1 MADKRKIQRDAKV
14 QISDASLERDP
25 RFLRRIQAA
34 RVSVRAGHGTKLD
47 DLNQTARPLHAGGCP
62 LPWVTCSPSG
72 ARKGSAPRSRRAGEE
87 PR

>member
-1 MADKRKIQRDAKV
+1 MADKRKIQRDAKG

-47 DLNQTARPLHAGGCP
+47 DLEPDGETAARPPPARSAG
-62 LPWVTCSPSG
+62 
-72 ARKGSAPRSRRAGEE
+72 
-87 PR
+87 